1 MGLVGCHC
9 RNWVC
14 VLVLLN
20 PQILLSRSDILL
32 SKILQLVSIFFL
44 QGVHLSL
51 QDDDQRVIIK
61 LLTWGTRHVCW
72 VPLFR
77 GTHNRYPLYGG
88 FLLAWSISLND
99 SVGVGIGV
107 GVVVVCNHCWCSGQ
121 RRSFPSIPWWAPNVL
136 IGFHRTFS
144 RRCSSV
150 SFSMNI
156 GKVYLQKYSDAR
168 VNGIEVY
175 MYKNISWIKSW
186 FTWTLI
192 IPFYR
197 GEIRL

>member
-88 FLLAWSISLND
+88 FLLAWSISLKD

-107 GVVVVCNHCWCSGQ
+107 GVVVVCNHCWCSGK
-121 RRSFPSIPWWAPNVL
+121 RRSFPLAPRWTLNVL
-136 IGFHRTFS
+136 IRFDRI
-144 RRCSSV
+144 SSLASSLSV
-150 SFSMNI
+150 AQPPPTLPSWCNWVFI
-156 GKVYLQKYSDAR
+156 GYNVFRSGDPSVPGHFVFL
-168 VNGIEVY
+168 
-175 MYKNISWIKSW
+175 
-186 FTWTLI
+186 F
-192 IPFYR
+192 
-197 GEIRL
+197 